1 MPTLKFPPSMK
12 FYVDGQTEFEVN
24 GGTVGELVDD
34 LLERYPGL
42 KTHLIDSKG
51 ELRRYFN
58 FFVNGVHIRE
68 LQGLETPL
76 KDDDKV
82 ILMASAAGGKGS
94 LPLSTHQ
101 QV

>member
-12 FYVDGQTEFEVN
+12 FYVDGQTEFEVS
-24 GGTVGELVDD
+24 GGTVGELVND

-42 KTHLIDSKG
+42 KPHLIDKKG

-58 FFVNGVHIRE
+58 FFVNGTHIRE

-76 KDDDKV
+76 TNEDKV
-82 ILMASAAGGKGS
+82 ILMASAAGG
-94 LPLSTHQ
+94 
-101 QV
+101 